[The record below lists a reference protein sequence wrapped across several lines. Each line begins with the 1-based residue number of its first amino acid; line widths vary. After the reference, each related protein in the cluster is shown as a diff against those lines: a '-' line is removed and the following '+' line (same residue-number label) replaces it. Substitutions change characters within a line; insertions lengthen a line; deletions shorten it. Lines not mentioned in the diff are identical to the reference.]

1 MGKKKQKSKK
11 KTGPDIKKSSLYS
24 EREVSIYNAQ
34 GVLENIS
41 VCAAEQMF
49 NVTWT
54 DSIIA
59 ENSTAPTLTST
70 PGIAIK
76 HISVEIGYG
85 IVATR
90 D

>member
-1 MGKKKQKSKK
+1 
-11 KTGPDIKKSSLYS
+11 
-24 EREVSIYNAQ
+24 
-34 GVLENIS
+34 
-41 VCAAEQMF
+41 MF

-90 D
+90 DFQKGERII